1 MGRLG
6 KMKNNDVFNRDL
18 NENRMRSVLTP
29 VQRQKWK
36 KFCVKSVTSKMDKN
50 FEERARGGE
59 GSSVS

>member
-29 VQRQKWK
+29 VQKAEVEEILRQ
-36 KFCVKSVTSKMDKN
+36 
-50 FEERARGGE
+50 ERN
-59 GSSVS
+59 